1 MGGRVRNLAILE
13 TLAPDF
19 DLEIITLVHDPKRL
33 RDPGRVAE
41 LGRWVPVLAE
51 HRRSPAHR
59 VWGQVRYRFQGRG
72 WERETWFLSSPAV
85 ARAVERALHERP
97 PAIVHSAY
105 WFTLRH
111 LRDRPRPPLWVVDTH
126 DVQFE
131 RWERL
136 RGRVNPIERE
146 AEILELSRNDLV
158 VAITPHDEEVFRGV
172 LPPRVRLETIGMG
185 VDLAHWSRRSIGDP
199 PRGSDVAYYGYMAND
214 VNRRAA
220 IHLCTEILPELRK
233 RRRDARVVII
243 GADPAPDV
251 KRLAE
256 IPGVRVTGA
265 VDDPRPHLAACG
277 VFALSLRAA
286 SGLRS
291 RACEVMALD
300 VPVVAYPESLEGMG
314 FEPDRDYLEAHDP
327 AEFAQRIDDLLTDG
341 VRAAKIADSA
351 KAEVRARYGLAATY
365 GRFTRLYRDLC
376 GMDHGS
382 KRDPEAVPR
391 GPHEG

>member
-19 DLEIITLVHDPKRL
+19 NLEIITLVHDPKRL
-33 RDPGRVAE
+33 SDPGRVAE
-41 LGRWVPVLAE
+41 LGRWTPVLAE
-51 HRRSPAHR
+51 HRRSPLHR

-72 WERETWFLSSPAV
+72 WERETWFLSPHAV
-85 ARAVERALHERP
+85 SRAVEQVLRERP

-111 LRDRPRPPLWVVDTH
+111 LQERPRPPVWVVDTH

-136 RGRVNPIERE
+136 RGRVNPLERE
-146 AEILELSRNDLV
+146 AEILELSKQDVV
-158 VAITPHDEEVFRGV
+158 VAITPHDEGVFRGL
-172 LPPRVRLETIGMG
+172 LPARVRLATIGMG
-185 VDLAHWSRRSIGDP
+185 VDLAHWSRASIGGP
-199 PRGSDVAYYGYMAND
+199 PRGSEVAYYGYMAND

-314 FEPDRDYLEAHDP
+314 FMPDRDYLEANDP
-327 AEFAQRIDDLLTDG
+327 AEFAQRIDELLRDDAK
-341 VRAAKIADSA
+341 AAKIAGSA
-351 KAEVRARYGLAATY
+351 KAEVAARYGREATY
-365 GRFTRLYRDLC
+365 GRFTQLYRELC
-376 GMDHGS
+376 HENAGNN
-382 KRDPEAVPR
+382 RDPEAAPR
-391 GPHEG
+391 GLHRG